1 MLYLLHYADKHY
13 TNKRFTIPA
22 MADSL
27 TLHVNGRQYK
37 LDVDSRT
44 PLLYLLRNELEL
56 NGPKYGCGIEQCGS
70 CMVLMDG
77 KAQPSCV
84 MPAAGAA
91 HYQITTLEGLGDED
105 KLHPVQQAFIEEQAA
120 QCGYCLN
127 GMIISAKALLD
138 SNPSPSDTEI
148 REALE
153 RVLCRCGT
161 HTRMIRAVKRAARDR
176 AARDLQEQ

>member
-1 MLYLLHYADKHY
+1 MHFIHLMSTAAM
-13 TNKRFTIPA
+13 TSTI
-22 MADSL
+22 
-27 TLHVNGRQYK
+27 TLHINGRSHQ
-37 LDVDSRT
+37 LDVDPQT

-70 CMVLMDG
+70 CMVLLDG
-77 KAQPSCV
+77 KAKPSCV

-105 KLHPVQQAFIEEQAA
+105 KVHPVQRAFIEEQAA

-138 SNPSPSDTEI
+138 NNPSPSESEI

-153 RVLCRCGT
+153 GVLCRCGT

-176 AARDLQEQ
+176 AAQQLQEQ

>member
-1 MLYLLHYADKHY
+1 
-13 TNKRFTIPA
+13 

-27 TLHVNGRQYK
+27 TLHVNGRKYE
-37 LDVDSRT
+37 LNVDSRT

-70 CMVLMDG
+70 CMVLMDW

-91 HYQITTLEGLGDED
+91 HYQITTLEGLGDEEN
-105 KLHPVQQAFIEEQAA
+105 LHPVQRAFIEEQAA

-138 SNPSPSDTEI
+138 RNPSPSDTEI

-161 HTRMIRAVKRAARDR
+161 HTRIIRAVKRAARDR
-176 AARDLQEQ
+176 AARERQEQ